1 MFVVMF
7 FPIKI
12 ISNVV
17 KVRSARMYPVILLM
31 CIVGAYATRSGVMFD
46 VWCLLFFGVIGFVM
60 NKIGL
65 PTAPFLIG
73 FILGRDLEKYFIEAV
88 KGNNYDLMVFFQR
101 PIALVIWALIAIF
114 LGYSIYDN
122 MKGGALEKMGVKD

>member
-1 MFVVMF
+1 
-7 FPIKI
+7 
-12 ISNVV
+12 
-17 KVRSARMYPVILLM
+17 
-31 CIVGAYATRSGVMFD
+31 
-46 VWCLLFFGVIGFVM
+46 M

-73 FILGRDLEKYFIEAV
+73 FILGKDLEKYFIEAV
-88 KGNNYDLMVFFQR
+88 KGSNYDLMVFFQR
-101 PIALVIWALIAIF
+101 PIALVIWALIVLF